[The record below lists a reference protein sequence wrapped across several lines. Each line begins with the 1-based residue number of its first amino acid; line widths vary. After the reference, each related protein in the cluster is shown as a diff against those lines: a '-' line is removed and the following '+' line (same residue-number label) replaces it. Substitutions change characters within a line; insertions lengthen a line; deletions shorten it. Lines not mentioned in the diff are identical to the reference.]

1 MLPVGGWVVLVLLL
15 VGDGEGKTRD
25 GVEFGAEVE
34 DGSFGTN

>member
-1 MLPVGGWVVLVLLL
+1 MLLL
-15 VGDGEGKTRD
+15 LGDGEGKTKG